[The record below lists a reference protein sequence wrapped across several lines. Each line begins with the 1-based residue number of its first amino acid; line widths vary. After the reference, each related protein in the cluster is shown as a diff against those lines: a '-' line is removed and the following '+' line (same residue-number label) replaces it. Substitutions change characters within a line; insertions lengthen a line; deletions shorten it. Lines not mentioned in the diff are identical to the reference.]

1 MTEPS
6 SLSPSPH
13 PMTDHT
19 SPQALREALVAADA
33 LISRIEE
40 LVADRLSRPGEL
52 DEADAFYRI
61 VETLETAPEIAKVR
75 LALGDDPHRF
85 GAPTPLASGDNT
97 G

>member
-1 MTEPS
+1 MTN
-6 SLSPSPH
+6 
-13 PMTDHT
+13 DT
-19 SPQALREALVAADA
+19 SPEALREALVAADA

-40 LVADRLSRPGEL
+40 LVADRLSRPGEF

-61 VETLETAPEIAKVR
+61 VEALETAPEIAKVR

-85 GAPTPLASGDNT
+85 GARTPLASGDNT